1 MFLYGG
7 FNTRHMTG
15 TLIKFDLVFFK
26 YQRVL
31 SQFLNYGV
39 LILMAADG
47 VLILMAAYGLLGYL
61 EDCKEPSF
69 K

>member
-7 FNTRHMTG
+7 FNTRRMTG
-15 TLIKFDLVFFK
+15 TLLKLDLVFFK
-26 YQRVL
+26 YQREL

-39 LILMAADG
+39 SILMAADG